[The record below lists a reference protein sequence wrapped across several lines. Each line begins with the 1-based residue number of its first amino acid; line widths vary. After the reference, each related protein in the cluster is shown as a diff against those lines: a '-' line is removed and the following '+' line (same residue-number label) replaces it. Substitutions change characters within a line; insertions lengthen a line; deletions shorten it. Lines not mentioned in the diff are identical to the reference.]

1 LISTVKYRI
10 PNQEITQLSGG
21 FEVVENNKEFEGFL
35 VNDFN
40 SNKLFGFVKNEST
53 EKIKLSD
60 QGVFVDSKES
70 YIEKG
75 KKILNHISN
84 GEVEKTILS
93 RIKAVKSNRNIQDV
107 FDELCATYPQAFVY
121 MISDAYLGD
130 WIGATPEVL
139 LKSENNSGGTMALA
153 GTLSAD
159 TLDNWTQKEIQEQR
173 IVEDS
178 IETDLKSL
186 GLTPNKSNV
195 YDKIAG
201 PVRHLCTD
209 FYFELSNIHPIDVA
223 LKLSPTPAVSG
234 MPKNIS
240 CALIEEIEQH
250 SRGLYAGIIGVVSK
264 NETNLYVNLRSA
276 RKIRDEFMIFV
287 GGGYTKDSVI
297 ENEWLE
303 TERKAQTLITVIE
316 GNNE

>member
-1 LISTVKYRI
+1 MNSTVKYRI

-21 FEVVENNKEFEGFL
+21 FEIVENAKEFEGFL
-35 VNDFN
+35 VNHFN
-40 SNKLFGFVKNEST
+40 SNKLFGFVKDEST

-60 QGVFVDSKES
+60 QYVFVDSKES

-75 KKILNHISN
+75 KKVLNHISN

-93 RIKAVKSNRNIQDV
+93 RIKAVKSNRNLQDV
-107 FDELCATYPQAFVY
+107 FNDLCVTYPKAFVY

-130 WIGATPEVL
+130 WVGATPEVL
-139 LKSENNSGGTMALA
+139 LKSKNNLGSTMALA
-153 GTLSAD
+153 GTLSVDAFD
-159 TLDNWTQKEIQEQR
+159 DWTQKEIEEQR
-173 IVEDS
+173 IVESS
-178 IETDLKSL
+178 IETDLNFL
-186 GLTPNKSNV
+186 GLTPIKSNV

-201 PVRHLCTD
+201 PVKHLCTD
-209 FYFELSNIHPIDVA
+209 FSFELSSVPPIDVA

-240 CALIEEIEQH
+240 CLLIEEIEQH
-250 SRGLYAGIIGVVSK
+250 NRALYAGIIGVVSK

-276 RKIRDEFMIFV
+276 RKIRNEFMIFV

-297 ENEWLE
+297 EKEWLE
-303 TERKAQTLITVIE
+303 TERKAQTLIPVIE